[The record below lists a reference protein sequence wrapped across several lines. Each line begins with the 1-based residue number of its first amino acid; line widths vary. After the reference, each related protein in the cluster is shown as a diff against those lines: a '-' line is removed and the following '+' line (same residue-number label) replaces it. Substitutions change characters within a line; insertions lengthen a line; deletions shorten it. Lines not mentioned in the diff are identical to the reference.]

1 MAGTILFKNT
11 ASNAQRARYLTNEDN
26 FSTGMKYTNAPLGTG
41 FAKAL
46 VNFDLK
52 NDGECLVPRGG
63 FQDVASRIATVVA
76 GKQYID
82 FCTHHASA
90 AYIQE
95 HDGVDATLCNYH
107 IIGGVTEAG
116 FDLNTAVLVV
126 EYAGNYIQANKS
138 TDVGITGHLLMK
150 PAATTVQGLHIATP
164 NSRDGI
170 HTSLEGNTYVLVN
183 TGSSNKLGVLKIKF
197 NQNRTAIT
205 WHVEEVEPT
214 EIQPT
219 QAINYGYNM
228 FKSNPYTFENSITAT
243 GGIQLTGVVPYDEQN
258 KLLLTARPGT
268 PIVFRLYYKY
278 PQIDVDNGDKY
289 LVQWEVQDL
298 NNASN
303 PEVIHKVRGSV
314 AYTPGDN
321 IEFAYTPSYTA
332 FSIIVR
338 LYKKSEMEAQDAA
351 WEADTSLQA
360 LVTKDDYLTPNRV
373 TTLASYYLTSNNNSS
388 TLNVEAVSYDM
399 GTATGM
405 CTWQQR
411 LVMWGVRNAKSTIF
425 ISEINNPGYMP
436 YPNNC
441 EILNS
446 DVICAIPYLSHLLVF
461 TTTSLYKLTIG
472 EDGLSY
478 TSKCVQERLNMQPSD
493 ASSVLTVQNMVYFK
507 SGNYYYMVVPN
518 NASATEDTQLAPV
531 SRSIEQML
539 DNMEDTITAVI
550 NEVYNFTTDLRYNP
564 IQLELLD
571 YNTYVA
577 NTQVRNVYK
586 LQVEY
591 QSSTGVQ
598 RKDIIDVCLN
608 YDTVLRAWTLY
619 TYQATLYRMT
629 VYKPNVTGE
638 TIFTH
643 LFINDYVLYSSLV
656 QADPKNPKDSIE
668 LTEGA
673 ERIFGNWQLID
684 TGYRDF
690 NEELK
695 KRFREVQFCVNIL
708 NNDTLRFNTAFVVD
722 DVDVV
727 PLYRH
732 TVSQCTDPNDVNYG
746 VIFVE
751 RELVEGAHTPL
762 LTGFNEWE
770 LDTAMFPDA
779 TVHKIRYKVSGKGY
793 GGSVKI
799 LSKNEVAFE
808 LLHINWVYRVMFAR

>member
-1 MAGTILFKNT
+1 MAGTTLFKNT
-11 ASNAQRARYLTNEDN
+11 SSNAHRARYLTNEDN
-26 FSTGMKYTNAPLGTG
+26 FSVGMKYTAAPHATG
-41 FAKAL
+41 YAKAL

-63 FQDVASRIATVVA
+63 FHDIASRIAAVVA
-76 GKQYID
+76 EEQYID

-90 AYIQE
+90 AYVQ
-95 HDGVDATLCNYH
+95 DGNDATLCNYH

-116 FDLNTAVLVV
+116 FDLGTASLIV
-126 EYAGNYIQANKS
+126 EYDGKYLQAEK
-138 TDVGITGHLLMK
+138 TPGVGLTGYLLMK
-150 PAATTVQGLHIATP
+150 PTVTTVQGLRINTP
-164 NSRDGI
+164 KSRDGI

-183 TGSSNKLGVLKIKF
+183 TGVSNKLGVLKIAF
-197 NQNRTAIT
+197 NDEHTGIT
-205 WHVEEVEPT
+205 WHVEEVVPA

-228 FKSNPYTFENSITAT
+228 FKNNPYTFENSITAS
-243 GGIQLTGVVPYDEQN
+243 GGIQLTGVIPYDAQG

-268 PIVFRLYYKY
+268 PIVFRLYYNY
-278 PQIDVDNGDKY
+278 PQSDVDNGDKY

-298 NNASN
+298 NNASDS
-303 PEVIHKVRGSV
+303 EVIQKVRGSEE
-314 AYTPGDN
+314 YTPGAN
-321 IEFAYTPSYTA
+321 IEFSYTPSYTA

-338 LYKKSEMEAQDAA
+338 LYKKSEMDAQDAA
-351 WEADTSLQA
+351 WEKDTSLQA

-373 TTLASYYLTSNNNSS
+373 TTLASYYLTNNSNSS
-388 TLNVEAVSYDM
+388 TLNVEAVAYDM

-461 TTTSLYKLTIG
+461 TTTSLYRLTIG
-472 EDGLSY
+472 DDGLSY

-493 ASSVLTVQNMVYFK
+493 AASVLTVQNMVYFK

-518 NASATEDTQLAPV
+518 NTSATEDTQLAPV
-531 SRSIEQML
+531 SRSVEQML
-539 DNMEDTITAVI
+539 DNMEDTLTAII
-550 NEVYNFTTDLRYNP
+550 NEVYNFTTDLQYNP
-564 IQLELLD
+564 IRLTLLD

-586 LQVEY
+586 IQVAY
-591 QSSTGVQ
+591 QNGVG
-598 RKDIIDVCLN
+598 DVCEDTVDVCLN
-608 YDTVLRAWTLY
+608 YDTVLRAWTMY
-619 TYQATLYRMT
+619 TYQATPYRMT

-638 TIFTH
+638 TVFTH
-643 LFINDYVLYSSLV
+643 LFIDDYVLYSSLV
-656 QADPKNPKDSIE
+656 QADAKNPKDSIE
-668 LTEGA
+668 LNNKTERA
-673 ERIFGNWQLID
+673 FGNWQLID
-684 TGYRDF
+684 TGYRNF
-690 NEELK
+690 SEELK

-708 NNDTLRFNTAFVVD
+708 NNDVLRFNTAFTVD

-732 TVSQCTDPNDVNYG
+732 VVSQCTDPNDSNYG

-751 RELVEGAHTPL
+751 RELMEGVNTPEI
-762 LTGFNEWE
+762 TAFDEWE
-770 LDTAMFPDA
+770 LDTAMFPDV

-799 LSKNEVAFE
+799 LSKNEVPFE
-808 LLHINWVYRVMFAR
+808 LLHISWVYRVMFAR